1 MIENEVN
8 IKRYILL
15 YSSMVNRLI
24 AMILLITFLPFI
36 IFACIYIFIIDG
48 FPVIY
53 IQKRSGQNNS
63 FFNIYKLRTMKKN
76 TPDVPSDKLTF
87 NPFYFGGKILRKL
100 SIDELPQLI
109 NIIKGEINFIGPRPA
124 LHNQT
129 ELISQRD
136 KLGISVLKPGITGW
150 AQVNGRDNI
159 SEKQKIE
166 YDYYYFKNKSLKLDT
181 IIIIKTF
188 YRVIAVKDVG

>member
-1 MIENEVN
+1 
-8 IKRYILL
+8 
-15 YSSMVNRLI
+15 
-24 AMILLITFLPFI
+24 
-36 IFACIYIFIIDG
+36 
-48 FPVIY
+48 
-53 IQKRSGQNNS
+53 
-63 FFNIYKLRTMKKN
+63 MKKN
-76 TPDVPSDKLTF
+76 TPDVPSDKLNF